1 MYSAASPFPPA
12 FRPPRKAG
20 RSVNAALCIALAHAL
35 LICHWLTTRFTAD
48 RPPTALPLQVSLL
61 QMAAPTVPERVIPLP
76 APAPPAPPAWSPLSP
91 PTVVS
96 TASEAAVPMAAPASP
111 QNEPAP
117 AAVALPVQVTPPP
130 PPAQIPPSAVQYLE
144 PPKLVYP
151 RASVRNGERGR
162 VMVRVF
168 IDIHGWPQQVEVAVS
183 SGFTRL
189 DEAALTAVRLARFK
203 PYQLDG
209 VPVSGWALVPADFG

>member
-1 MYSAASPFPPA
+1 MPGAAIPFPQTYQ
-12 FRPPRKAG
+12 PPRKAA
-20 RSVNAALCIALAHAL
+20 RSVNAALCIALAHVL
-35 LICHWLTTRFTAD
+35 LICNWLTTRFIAD

-61 QMAAPTVPERVIPLP
+61 QMAPPADPERAIPLP
-76 APAPPAPPAWSPLSP
+76 APAAPAPPAWSPLSP
-91 PTVVS
+91 PIVVS
-96 TASEAAVPMAAPASP
+96 TASEAAFPSTAP
-111 QNEPAP
+111 PAP
-117 AAVALPVQVTPPP
+117 ATEPTPAAALPVQVTPPS

-168 IDIHGWPQQVEVAVS
+168 IDIHGWPQQVEVALS
-183 SGFTRL
+183 SGFARL
-189 DEAALTAVRLARFK
+189 DEAALSAVRLARFK
-203 PYQLDG
+203 PYQVDG